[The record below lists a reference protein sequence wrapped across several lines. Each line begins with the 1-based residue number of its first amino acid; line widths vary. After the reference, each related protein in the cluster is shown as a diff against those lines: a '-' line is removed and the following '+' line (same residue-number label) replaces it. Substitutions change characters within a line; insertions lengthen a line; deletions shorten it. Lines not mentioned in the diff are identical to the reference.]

1 MQSKFESQIE
11 SFKTETK
18 TKRKKHLDSD
28 VGSDKPKS
36 PKK

>member
-1 MQSKFESQIE
+1 MRKNEWNENYSVIYKH
-11 SFKTETK
+11 
-18 TKRKKHLDSD
+18 KKHHDSD